1 MNTMNNTANEKE
13 NKNNMNIHS
22 DIKKK
27 LDYFIKQKKIPNIIF
42 HGVSGCGKNA
52 LVSEFVNNVYGGD
65 KHAIQ
70 TYVMHVNCAHGK
82 GIRFIREDLKFF
94 SKTNVDLRDGDIFKT
109 VILLNADK
117 LTIDAQSAIRRC
129 IELFSRS
136 TRFFIIVEDKYKLLR
151 PILSRFCEIYI
162 PEPVINGAVV
172 NLHEY
177 NLNKIYD
184 FKLGDSKRRTYIK
197 TALGNFIKK
206 KQSIDSNVVATAEQ
220 AIAEQA
226 TAEQAIA
233 EQATAEQATAEQA
246 TAEQATAEQAT
257 AEQDDNINQNNVTN
271 VNNETNKNIILD
283 CMLLITKLYNKGY
296 CSIDL
301 IYYIEH
307 STVIEELKKYEYLIT
322 YQKIKREFR
331 NEKLLML
338 FILYFLIFR
347 SDLTLENISFM

>member
-1 MNTMNNTANEKE
+1 
-13 NKNNMNIHS
+13 
-22 DIKKK
+22 
-27 LDYFIKQKKIPNIIF
+27 
-42 HGVSGCGKNA
+42 
-52 LVSEFVNNVYGGD
+52 
-65 KHAIQ
+65 
-70 TYVMHVNCAHGK
+70 
-82 GIRFIREDLKFF
+82 
-94 SKTNVDLRDGDIFKT
+94 VDLRDGDIFKT

-206 KQSIDSNVVATAEQ
+206 KQSIDSNVVVM
-220 AIAEQA
+220 AEQA

-233 EQATAEQATAEQA
+233 EQAM
-246 TAEQATAEQAT
+246 AEQATAEQAT
-257 AEQDDNINQNNVTN
+257 AEQDDNINQNNV
-271 VNNETNKNIILD
+271 NNERNKNIILD

-301 IYYIEH
+301 IHYIEH
-307 STVIEELKKYEYLIT
+307 SAVIEELKKYEYLIT